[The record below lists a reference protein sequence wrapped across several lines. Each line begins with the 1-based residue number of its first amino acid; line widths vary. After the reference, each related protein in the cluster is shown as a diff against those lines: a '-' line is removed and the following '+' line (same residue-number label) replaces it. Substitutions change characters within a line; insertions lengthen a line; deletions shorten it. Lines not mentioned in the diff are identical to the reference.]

1 MTGLSDTHPEIHRR
15 QIESLRRL
23 TETERL
29 DLAFQLSAQV
39 WALARQAYEHRFPQL
54 SPNEQ
59 LFRFL
64 SAQYGA
70 AIADRWRQAKI
81 ERSAS

>member
-1 MTGLSDTHPEIHRR
+1 MTGLSDTHPEIHHK
-15 QIESLRRL
+15 QLESLRRL

-39 WALARQAYEHRFPQL
+39 WALARQAYAERFPHL
-54 SPNEQ
+54 SPDEQ

-64 SAQYGA
+64 RAQYGEEIA
-70 AIADRWRQAKI
+70 AQWWQAKT
-81 ERSAS
+81 ERNAS